1 MAGPTKRLEPG
12 VWHRVHP
19 MTPVMQMGG
28 FLVAAFFGIIVFAG
42 NLLPNLIG
50 TIFTGGGAL
59 REGSEAISHVPVMF
73 FLLPL
78 LGIFVLVAAGVGL
91 LYLQWKKTAYRYDD
105 RVVEFKHG
113 IVAKAH
119 RHANFLRI
127 QSVDVQ
133 QPFLARVLGL
143 ATLVFDVA
151 GGSGSNITI
160 LYLKK
165 SQAEQLRDIILANV
179 RTAKAAAAPAGPT
192 DSVPGAAPAGPNP
205 TAPTAGYA
213 GGQASSTSSDVG
225 QYSQPGQPGLQNQP
239 GQPSHSGRD
248 ASGTQHNPDAPGMP
262 AGARIVSAFSG
273 HTEGVGHDL
282 AGSFQEL
289 IAPYT
294 RSGRIKPDGELVRVP
309 LHRTILSA
317 FLSTGAAISLA
328 LILLALVAIGVCIG
342 LAVNGLM
349 NIEGLFAVLTT
360 MAPMAFGF
368 LIATVQIVTR
378 NLKFGNFSAKLTGDG
393 VQISQGV
400 FSTERVLV
408 PLDRLQA
415 VEIRQPFMW
424 RIAGWYRV
432 TFNTAG
438 GSGQEGKTLLPVGS
452 LTDVQT
458 LMGLVLPD
466 GVGELNSGDTV
477 APGEVIREAVAGTFR
492 KPAGVPG
499 LFAQQPGRTRWL
511 DPVNRA
517 RAGWAV
523 TKAVMAVRTGR
534 FTRRAIFVPHARVQS
549 LGWNQG
555 PIQRSF
561 KVATIYLHSTR
572 GPVKPYLEHLDEHT
586 ARKLLFDYAQH
597 TQRAR
602 AAMDAA

>member
-1 MAGPTKRLEPG
+1 MAAASKRLEPG

-19 MTPVMQMGG
+19 ITPVMQMGG
-28 FLVAAFFGIIVFAG
+28 ALVAAVIAVIVFGA
-42 NLLPNLIG
+42 NLLQGMFGEI
-50 TIFTGGGAL
+50 L
-59 REGSEAISHVPVMF
+59 RGEADLRKGSELADDVPVMF
-73 FLLPL
+73 VLLL
-78 LGIFVLVAAGVGL
+78 LLAVFAVIAAGVGL
-91 LYLQWKKTAYRYDD
+91 LFWQWKMTAYRYDD
-105 RVVEFKHG
+105 RVVEYKHG
-113 IVAKAH
+113 IVSKAH

-133 QPFLARVLGL
+133 QPFLARIFGL

-151 GGSGSNITI
+151 GGSDSNITI

-165 SQAEQLRDIILANV
+165 TQAEQLRDIILVNV
-179 RTAKAAAAPAGPT
+179 RRAKAAAAPT
-192 DSVPGAAPAGPNP
+192 VAAPEAALTGPNP
-205 TAPTAGYA
+205 TGPTAD
-213 GGQASSTSSDVG
+213 GGSVQFSGASSDA
-225 QYSQPGQPGLQNQP
+225 GQPGLQNQP
-239 GQPSHSGRD
+239 GRPGRD
-248 ASGTQHNPDAPGMP
+248 ASGTQHNPEAPGMP
-262 AGARIVSAFSG
+262 AGARIVSALSG
-273 HTEGVGHDL
+273 RGAGVGSDL

-317 FLSTGAAISLA
+317 FLTTGVVVSLA
-328 LILLALVAIGVCIG
+328 LILLALAAVGVCIG
-342 LAVNGLM
+342 LAAAGYMDFGAL
-349 NIEGLFAVLTT
+349 GAVLTT

-368 LIATVQIVTR
+368 AVAAFQTFTS
-378 NLKFGNFSAKLTGDG
+378 NFTYGNFSAKLTGDG

-432 TFNTAG
+432 MFNTAG
-438 GSGQEGKTLLPVGS
+438 ESGKEGKTLLPVGS

-466 GVGELNSGDTV
+466 GVGELNSGHSV
-477 APGEVIREAVAGTFR
+477 APGDVIHEAVAGTFA
-492 KPAGVPG
+492 KPSGLPG
-499 LFAQQPGRTRWL
+499 LFAQQPERTRWL
-511 DPVNRA
+511 DPLNRG
-517 RAGWAV
+517 RSGWAV
-523 TKAVMAVRTGR
+523 TRAAMAVRTGR
-534 FTRRAIFVPHARVQS
+534 FNRRAIFVPHARVQS

-555 PIQRSF
+555 PIQRAF
-561 KVATIYLHSTR
+561 KVATVYLHSTR
-572 GPVKPYLEHLDEHT
+572 GPVKPYIEHLDEHT

>member
-1 MAGPTKRLEPG
+1 MAAPQKRLEPG

-28 FLVAAFFGIIVFAG
+28 FLVAAFFGIVIFAG

-59 REGSEAISHVPVMF
+59 REGSEAIGRVPVMY

-78 LGIFVLVAAGVGL
+78 LGIFVIVAAGVGL

-133 QPFLARVLGL
+133 QPFLARILGL

-151 GGSGSNITI
+151 GGSDSNITI

-165 SQAEQLRDIILANV
+165 AQAEQLRDIILANV
-179 RTAKAAAAPAGPT
+179 RTAKAAAAPAGPA
-192 DSVPGAAPAGPNP
+192 DSLPGAAPTHPNQ
-205 TAPTAGYA
+205 TAPAAGYA
-213 GGQASSTSSDVG
+213 GGQVSGTSSDAG
-225 QYSQPGQPGLQNQP
+225 QHGHPGLQNQP
-239 GQPSHSGRD
+239 GQPRHRGRD

-262 AGARIVSAFSG
+262 AGAKIVSALSG
-273 HTEGVGHDL
+273 HAEGVGNDL

-309 LHRTILSA
+309 LHRTILAA
-317 FLSTGAAISLA
+317 FLSTGVFISLA
-328 LILLALVAIGVCIG
+328 LILLAIAAIGVCIA
-342 LAVNGLM
+342 LAVGGYM
-349 NIEGLFAVLTT
+349 NIEALFAVLTT

-368 LIATVQIVTR
+368 VIATFQMVTT
-378 NLKFGNFSAKLTGDG
+378 NLKHGNFSAKLTGDG

-432 TFNTAG
+432 MFNTAG
-438 GSGQEGKTLLPVGS
+438 DSGKEGKTLLPVGS

-458 LMGLVLPD
+458 LMGLVLPE
-466 GVGELNSGDTV
+466 GVGELNSGHAV
-477 APGEVIREAVAGTFR
+477 APGDVVHEALAGTFR

-511 DPVNRA
+511 DPLNRA

-572 GPVKPYLEHLDEHT
+572 GPVRPYLEHLDEHT

>member
-1 MAGPTKRLEPG
+1 MAGPQKRLEPG

-28 FLVAAFFGIIVFAG
+28 FLVAAFFGIVIFAG

-59 REGSEAISHVPVMF
+59 REGSEAIGRVPVMY

-78 LGIFVLVAAGVGL
+78 LGIFVIVAAGVGL

-119 RHANFLRI
+119 RHANFMRI

-133 QPFLARVLGL
+133 QPFLARILGL

-151 GGSGSNITI
+151 GGSDSNITI

-165 SQAEQLRDIILANV
+165 AQAEQLRDIILANV
-179 RTAKAAAAPAGPT
+179 RTAKAAAAPAGPA
-192 DSVPGAAPAGPNP
+192 DYLPGAAHDSAHP
-205 TAPTAGYA
+205 TAPAAGYA
-213 GGQASSTSSDVG
+213 GGQVSGTSSDAG
-225 QYSQPGQPGLQNQP
+225 QYGQPTQS
-239 GQPSHSGRD
+239 GQPRHRGRD

-262 AGARIVSAFSG
+262 AGAKIVSALSG
-273 HTEGVGHDL
+273 HAEGVGNDL

-309 LHRTILSA
+309 LHRTILAA
-317 FLSTGAAISLA
+317 FLSSGVFISLA
-328 LILLALVAIGVCIG
+328 LILLAIAAIGVCIA
-342 LAVNGLM
+342 LAVGGYM
-349 NIEGLFAVLTT
+349 NIEALFAVLTT

-368 LIATVQIVTR
+368 VIATFQMVTS
-378 NLKFGNFSAKLTGDG
+378 NLKHGNFSAKLTGDG

-432 TFNTAG
+432 MFNTAG
-438 GSGQEGKTLLPVGS
+438 DSGKEGKTLLPVGS

-458 LMGLVLPD
+458 LMGLVLPE
-466 GVGELNSGDTV
+466 GVGELNSGHAV
-477 APGEVIREAVAGTFR
+477 APGDVVHEALAGTFR

-511 DPVNRA
+511 DPLNRA

-523 TKAVMAVRTGR
+523 TKGVMAVRTGR

-572 GPVKPYLEHLDEHT
+572 GPVRPCLEHLDEHT

>member
-1 MAGPTKRLEPG
+1 MAGTTQRLEPG

-28 FLVAAFFGIIVFAG
+28 FLVAAFFGIVIFAG

-50 TIFTGGGAL
+50 SIFTGGGAL
-59 REGSEAISHVPVMF
+59 REGSEAIGRVPVLF

-78 LGIFVLVAAGVGL
+78 LGIFVIVAAGVGL

-133 QPFLARVLGL
+133 QPFLARILGL

-151 GGSGSNITI
+151 GGSDSNITI

-165 SQAEQLRDIILANV
+165 AQAEQLRDIILANV
-179 RTAKAAAAPAGPT
+179 RTAKAAAAPAGPA
-192 DSVPGAAPAGPNP
+192 DSLPGAAPTHPNQ
-205 TAPTAGYA
+205 TAPAAGYA
-213 GGQASSTSSDVG
+213 GGQVSGASSDAVQHG
-225 QYSQPGQPGLQNQP
+225 HPGLQNQP
-239 GQPSHSGRD
+239 GQPSHQGRD

-262 AGARIVSAFSG
+262 AGAKIVSSLSG
-273 HTEGVGHDL
+273 HAEGVGNDL

-294 RSGRIKPDGELVRVP
+294 RSGRIKPDGELIRVP
-309 LHRTILSA
+309 LHRTILAA
-317 FLSTGAAISLA
+317 FLTTGVVFSLA
-328 LILLALVAIGVCIG
+328 LILLAIAAIGVCIA
-342 LAVNGLM
+342 LAVGGYM
-349 NIEGLFAVLTT
+349 NIEALFAVLTT

-368 LIATVQIVTR
+368 VIATFQMVTS
-378 NLKFGNFSAKLTGDG
+378 NLKHGNFSAKLTGDG

-432 TFNTAG
+432 MFNTAG
-438 GSGQEGKTLLPVGS
+438 DSGKEGKTLLPVGS

-466 GVGELNSGDTV
+466 GVGELNSGHAV
-477 APGEVIREAVAGTFR
+477 APGDVVHEAVAGTFR

-511 DPVNRA
+511 DPLNRA

-572 GPVKPYLEHLDEHT
+572 GPVRPYLEHLDEHT

>member
-1 MAGPTKRLEPG
+1 MAGPQKRLEPG

-28 FLVAAFFGIIVFAG
+28 FLVAAFFGIVIFAG

-59 REGSEAISHVPVMF
+59 REGSEAIGRVPVMY

-78 LGIFVLVAAGVGL
+78 LGIFVIVAAGVGL

-133 QPFLARVLGL
+133 QPFLARILGL

-151 GGSGSNITI
+151 GGSDSNITI

-165 SQAEQLRDIILANV
+165 AQAEQLRDIILANV
-179 RTAKAAAAPAGPT
+179 RTAKAAAAPAGPA
-192 DSVPGAAPAGPNP
+192 PEAAPAGPHP
-205 TAPTAGYA
+205 AAGFSS
-213 GGQASSTSSDVG
+213 GQVSGTSSDAG
-225 QYSQPGQPGLQNQP
+225 QYGQPTQS
-239 GQPSHSGRD
+239 GQPRHRGRD

-262 AGARIVSAFSG
+262 AGAKIVSALSG
-273 HTEGVGHDL
+273 HAEGVGNDL

-309 LHRTILSA
+309 LHRTILAA
-317 FLSTGAAISLA
+317 FLSTGVFISLA
-328 LILLALVAIGVCIG
+328 LILLAIAAIGVCIA
-342 LAVNGLM
+342 LAVGGYM
-349 NIEGLFAVLTT
+349 NIEALFAVLTT

-368 LIATVQIVTR
+368 VIATFQMVTS
-378 NLKFGNFSAKLTGDG
+378 NLKHGNFSAKLTGDG

-432 TFNTAG
+432 MFNTAG
-438 GSGQEGKTLLPVGS
+438 DSGKEGKTLLPVGS

-458 LMGLVLPD
+458 LMGLVLPE
-466 GVGELNSGDTV
+466 GVGELNSGHAV
-477 APGEVIREAVAGTFR
+477 APGDVVHEALAGTFR

-511 DPVNRA
+511 DPLNRA

-523 TKAVMAVRTGR
+523 TKGVMAVRTGR

-572 GPVKPYLEHLDEHT
+572 GPVRPCLEHLDEHT

>member
-1 MAGPTKRLEPG
+1 MAGPTQRLDPG

-28 FLVAAFFGIIVFAG
+28 FLVAAFFGIVIFAS

-50 TIFTGGGAL
+50 SIFTGGGAL
-59 REGSEAISHVPVMF
+59 REGSEAIGRVPVLF
-73 FLLPL
+73 FLVPL
-78 LGIFVLVAAGVGL
+78 LGIIVIVAAGVGL

-119 RHANFLRI
+119 RHANFMRI

-133 QPFLARVLGL
+133 QPFLARILGL

-151 GGSGSNITI
+151 GGSDSNITI

-165 SQAEQLRDIILANV
+165 AQAEQLRDIILANV
-179 RTAKAAAAPAGPT
+179 RTAKAAAVPASPA
-192 DSVPGAAPAGPNP
+192 DYLPGAAHDSAHP
-205 TAPTAGYA
+205 TAPAAGYA
-213 GGQASSTSSDVG
+213 GGQVSGASSDAG
-225 QYSQPGQPGLQNQP
+225 QYGHPGQPNQS
-239 GQPSHSGRD
+239 GQPRHRGRD

-262 AGARIVSAFSG
+262 AGAKIVSSLSG
-273 HTEGVGHDL
+273 HAEGVGNDL

-294 RSGRIKPDGELVRVP
+294 RSGRIKPDGELIRVP
-309 LHRTILSA
+309 LHRTILAA
-317 FLSTGAAISLA
+317 FLTTGVVFSLA
-328 LILLALVAIGVCIG
+328 LILLAIAAIGVCIA
-342 LAVNGLM
+342 LAVGGYM
-349 NIEGLFAVLTT
+349 NIEALFAVLTT

-368 LIATVQIVTR
+368 VIATFQMVTS
-378 NLKFGNFSAKLTGDG
+378 NLKHGNFSAKLTGDG

-432 TFNTAG
+432 MFNTAG
-438 GSGQEGKTLLPVGS
+438 DSGKEGKTLLPVGS

-458 LMGLVLPD
+458 LMGLVLPE
-466 GVGELNSGDTV
+466 GVGELNSGHAV
-477 APGEVIREAVAGTFR
+477 APGDVVHEALAGTFR

-511 DPVNRA
+511 DPLNRA

-572 GPVKPYLEHLDEHT
+572 GPVRPYLEHLDEHT

>member
-1 MAGPTKRLEPG
+1 MAGTTQRLAPG

-28 FLVAAFFGIIVFAG
+28 FLVAAFFGIVIFAG

-59 REGSEAISHVPVMF
+59 REGSEAIGRVPVMF

-78 LGIFVLVAAGVGL
+78 LGIFVIVAAGVGL

-133 QPFLARVLGL
+133 QPFLARILGL

-151 GGSGSNITI
+151 GGSDSNITI

-165 SQAEQLRDIILANV
+165 AQAEQLRDIILANV
-179 RTAKAAAAPAGPT
+179 RTAKAAAAPAGPAA
-192 DSVPGAAPAGPNP
+192 SLPGAAHDGAHP
-205 TAPTAGYA
+205 TATAAGYDR
-213 GGQASSTSSDVG
+213 GQVSGASSDAG
-225 QYSQPGQPGLQNQP
+225 QYGHHGSHSQP
-239 GQPSHSGRD
+239 GQPSHPGRD

-262 AGARIVSAFSG
+262 AGARIVSALSG
-273 HTEGVGHDL
+273 HAEGVGHNL
-282 AGSFQEL
+282 AASFQEL
-289 IAPYT
+289 VAPYT

-309 LHRTILSA
+309 LHRTILAA
-317 FLSTGAAISLA
+317 FLSTGVVFSLA
-328 LILLALVAIGVCIG
+328 LILLAIAAIGVCIG
-342 LAVNGLM
+342 LAFKGLM
-349 NIEGLFAVLTT
+349 NIEALFAVLTT

-368 LIATVQIVTR
+368 VIATFQIVTS
-378 NLKFGNFSAKLTGDG
+378 NLKHGNFSAKLTGDG

-432 TFNTAG
+432 MFNTAG
-438 GSGQEGKTLLPVGS
+438 ESGKEGKTLLPVGS

-466 GVGELNSGDTV
+466 GVGELNSGHVV
-477 APGEVIREAVAGTFR
+477 APGDVVHEAVAGTFR

-511 DPVNRA
+511 DPLNRA

-523 TKAVMAVRTGR
+523 TKAVMAVRSGR

-572 GPVKPYLEHLDEHT
+572 GPVRPYLEHLDEHM

>member
-1 MAGPTKRLEPG
+1 MAAPQKRLEPG

-19 MTPVMQMGG
+19 ITPVMQMGG
-28 FLVAAFFGIIVFAG
+28 FLVAAFFGIVIFAG

-59 REGSEAISHVPVMF
+59 REGSEAIGRVPVMF
-73 FLLPL
+73 FLLAL
-78 LGIFVLVAAGVGL
+78 LVVVVVVAAGVGL

-133 QPFLARVLGL
+133 QPFLARILGL

-151 GGSGSNITI
+151 GGSDSNITI

-165 SQAEQLRDIILANV
+165 AQAEQLRDIILANV
-179 RTAKAAAAPAGPT
+179 RTAKAAAAPAGPA
-192 DSVPGAAPAGPNP
+192 DSLPGAAPTHPNQ
-205 TAPTAGYA
+205 TAPAAGY
-213 GGQASSTSSDVG
+213 GSGQVSGASSDAG
-225 QYSQPGQPGLQNQP
+225 QYGQPTQS
-239 GQPSHSGRD
+239 GQPRHRGRD

-262 AGARIVSAFSG
+262 AGARIVSSLSG
-273 HTEGVGHDL
+273 HAEGVGNDL

-309 LHRTILSA
+309 LHRTILAA
-317 FLSTGAAISLA
+317 FLSTGVFISLA
-328 LILLALVAIGVCIG
+328 LILLAIAAIGVCIG
-342 LAVNGLM
+342 LAVGGYM
-349 NIEGLFAVLTT
+349 NIEALFAVLTT

-368 LIATVQIVTR
+368 VIATFQMVTS
-378 NLKFGNFSAKLTGDG
+378 NLKHGNFSAKLTGDG

-432 TFNTAG
+432 MFNTAG
-438 GSGQEGKTLLPVGS
+438 DSGKEGKTLLPVGS

-458 LMGLVLPD
+458 LMGLVLPE
-466 GVGELNSGDTV
+466 GVGELNSGHAV
-477 APGEVIREAVAGTFR
+477 APGDVVHEALAGTFR

-511 DPVNRA
+511 DPLNRA

-572 GPVKPYLEHLDEHT
+572 GPVRPYLEHLDEHT

>member
-1 MAGPTKRLEPG
+1 MAGPTQRLEPG

-28 FLVAAFFGIIVFAG
+28 FLVAAFFGIVIFAG

-50 TIFTGGGAL
+50 SIFTGGGAL
-59 REGSEAISHVPVMF
+59 REGSEAIGRVPVLF

-78 LGIFVLVAAGVGL
+78 LGIIVIVAAGVGL

-119 RHANFLRI
+119 RHANFMRI

-133 QPFLARVLGL
+133 QPFLARILGL

-151 GGSGSNITI
+151 GGSDSNITI

-165 SQAEQLRDIILANV
+165 AQAEQLRDIILANV
-179 RTAKAAAAPAGPT
+179 RTAKAAAAPAGPA
-192 DSVPGAAPAGPNP
+192 DSLTGAAPTHPNQ
-205 TAPTAGYA
+205 TAPAAGYA
-213 GGQASSTSSDVG
+213 GGQVSGTSSDAG
-225 QYSQPGQPGLQNQP
+225 QYGQPNQP
-239 GQPSHSGRD
+239 GQPRHRGRD

-262 AGARIVSAFSG
+262 AGAKIVSSLSG
-273 HTEGVGHDL
+273 HAEGVGNDL

-294 RSGRIKPDGELVRVP
+294 RSGRIKPDGELIRVP
-309 LHRTILSA
+309 LHRTILAA
-317 FLSTGAAISLA
+317 FLSTGVFISLA
-328 LILLALVAIGVCIG
+328 LILLAIAAIGVCIG
-342 LAVNGLM
+342 LAVGGYM
-349 NIEGLFAVLTT
+349 NIEALFAVLTT

-368 LIATVQIVTR
+368 VIATFQMVTS
-378 NLKFGNFSAKLTGDG
+378 NLKHGNFSAKLTGDG

-432 TFNTAG
+432 MFNTAG
-438 GSGQEGKTLLPVGS
+438 DSGKEGKTLLPVGS

-458 LMGLVLPD
+458 LMGLVLPE
-466 GVGELNSGDTV
+466 GVGELNSGHAV
-477 APGEVIREAVAGTFR
+477 APGDVVHEAVAGTFR

-511 DPVNRA
+511 DPLNRA

-572 GPVKPYLEHLDEHT
+572 GPVRPYLEHLDEHT
-586 ARKLLFDYAQH
+586 ARKLLLDYAQH

>member
-1 MAGPTKRLEPG
+1 MAGTTQRLEPG

-28 FLVAAFFGIIVFAG
+28 FLVAAFFGIVIFAG

-59 REGSEAISHVPVMF
+59 REGSEAIGRVPVLF

-78 LGIFVLVAAGVGL
+78 LGIIVIVAAGVGL

-119 RHANFLRI
+119 RHANFMRI

-133 QPFLARVLGL
+133 QPFLARILGL

-151 GGSGSNITI
+151 GGSDSNITI

-165 SQAEQLRDIILANV
+165 AQAEQLRDIILANV
-179 RTAKAAAAPAGPT
+179 RTAKAAAAPAGPA
-192 DSVPGAAPAGPNP
+192 DSLTGAAPTHPNQ
-205 TAPTAGYA
+205 TAPAAGYA
-213 GGQASSTSSDVG
+213 GGQVSGTSSDAG
-225 QYSQPGQPGLQNQP
+225 QYGQPNQP
-239 GQPSHSGRD
+239 GQPRHRGRD

-262 AGARIVSAFSG
+262 AGARIVSALSG
-273 HTEGVGHDL
+273 HAEGVGNDL

-294 RSGRIKPDGELVRVP
+294 RSGRIKPDGELIRVP
-309 LHRTILSA
+309 LHRTILAA
-317 FLSTGAAISLA
+317 FLSTGVFISLA
-328 LILLALVAIGVCIG
+328 LILLAIAAIGVCIG
-342 LAVNGLM
+342 LAVGGYM
-349 NIEGLFAVLTT
+349 NIEALFAVLTT

-368 LIATVQIVTR
+368 VIATFQMVTS
-378 NLKFGNFSAKLTGDG
+378 NLKHGNFSAKLTGDG

-432 TFNTAG
+432 MFNTAG
-438 GSGQEGKTLLPVGS
+438 DSGKEGKTLLPVGS

-458 LMGLVLPD
+458 LMGLVLPE
-466 GVGELNSGDTV
+466 GVGELNSGHAV
-477 APGEVIREAVAGTFR
+477 APGDVVHEAVAGTFR

-511 DPVNRA
+511 DPLNRA

-555 PIQRSF
+555 PIQRFF

-572 GPVKPYLEHLDEHT
+572 GPVRPYLEHLDEHT

>member
-1 MAGPTKRLEPG
+1 MAGPTQRLEPG

-28 FLVAAFFGIIVFAG
+28 FLVAAFFGIVIFAG

-59 REGSEAISHVPVMF
+59 REGSEAIGRVPVMY

-78 LGIFVLVAAGVGL
+78 LGIFVIVAAGVGL

-133 QPFLARVLGL
+133 QPFLARILGL

-151 GGSGSNITI
+151 GGSDSNITI

-165 SQAEQLRDIILANV
+165 AQAEQLRDIILANV
-179 RTAKAAAAPAGPT
+179 RTAKAAAAPAGPA
-192 DSVPGAAPAGPNP
+192 DPLPGAAPTHPNQ
-205 TAPTAGYA
+205 TAPAAGYA
-213 GGQASSTSSDVG
+213 GGQVSGTSSDAG
-225 QYSQPGQPGLQNQP
+225 QYGHPGLQNQP
-239 GQPSHSGRD
+239 GQPSHQGRD

-262 AGARIVSAFSG
+262 AGAKIVSALSG
-273 HTEGVGHDL
+273 HAEGVGNDL

-309 LHRTILSA
+309 LHRTILAA
-317 FLSTGAAISLA
+317 FLSTGVFISLA
-328 LILLALVAIGVCIG
+328 LILLAIAAIGVCIA
-342 LAVNGLM
+342 LAVGGYM
-349 NIEGLFAVLTT
+349 NIEALFAVLTT

-368 LIATVQIVTR
+368 VIATFQMVAS
-378 NLKFGNFSAKLTGDG
+378 NLKHGNFSAKLTGDG

-432 TFNTAG
+432 MFNTAG
-438 GSGQEGKTLLPVGS
+438 DSGKEGKTLLPVGS

-458 LMGLVLPD
+458 LMGLVLPE
-466 GVGELNSGDTV
+466 GVGELNSGHAV
-477 APGEVIREAVAGTFR
+477 APGDVVHEAVAGTFR

-511 DPVNRA
+511 DPLNRA
-517 RAGWAV
+517 RSGWAV

-572 GPVKPYLEHLDEHT
+572 GPVRPCLEHLDEHT

>member
-1 MAGPTKRLEPG
+1 MAAPQKRLEPG

-28 FLVAAFFGIIVFAG
+28 FLVAAFFGIVIFAG

-59 REGSEAISHVPVMF
+59 REGSEAIGRVPVLF

-78 LGIFVLVAAGVGL
+78 LGIIVIVAAGVGL

-119 RHANFLRI
+119 RHANFMRI

-133 QPFLARVLGL
+133 QPFLARILGL

-151 GGSGSNITI
+151 GGSDSNITI

-165 SQAEQLRDIILANV
+165 AQAEQLRDIILANV
-179 RTAKAAAAPAGPT
+179 RTAKAAAAPAGPAPE
-192 DSVPGAAPAGPNP
+192 DAPAGPHP
-205 TAPTAGYA
+205 TAPAAGFSS
-213 GGQASSTSSDVG
+213 GQVSGASSDAG
-225 QYSQPGQPGLQNQP
+225 QYGQHGHPGLQNQP
-239 GQPSHSGRD
+239 GQPRHRGRD

-262 AGARIVSAFSG
+262 AGAKIVSSLSG
-273 HTEGVGHDL
+273 HAEGVGNDL

-309 LHRTILSA
+309 LHRTILAA
-317 FLSTGAAISLA
+317 FLSTGVFISLA
-328 LILLALVAIGVCIG
+328 LILLAIAAIGVCIA
-342 LAVNGLM
+342 LAVGGYM
-349 NIEGLFAVLTT
+349 NIEALFAVLTT

-368 LIATVQIVTR
+368 VIATFQMVTS
-378 NLKFGNFSAKLTGDG
+378 NLKHGNFSAKLTGDG

-432 TFNTAG
+432 MFNTAG
-438 GSGQEGKTLLPVGS
+438 DSGKEGKTLLPVGS

-458 LMGLVLPD
+458 LMGLVLPE
-466 GVGELNSGDTV
+466 GVGELNSGHAV
-477 APGEVIREAVAGTFR
+477 APGDVVHEAVAGTFR

-511 DPVNRA
+511 DPLNRA

-523 TKAVMAVRTGR
+523 TKGVMAVRTGR

-572 GPVKPYLEHLDEHT
+572 GPVRPYLEHLDEHT

>member
-1 MAGPTKRLEPG
+1 
-12 VWHRVHP
+12 

-28 FLVAAFFGIIVFAG
+28 FLVAAFFGIVIFAS

-50 TIFTGGGAL
+50 SIFTGGGAL
-59 REGSEAISHVPVMF
+59 REGSEAIGRVPVLF
-73 FLLPL
+73 FLVPL
-78 LGIFVLVAAGVGL
+78 LGIIVIVAAGVGL

-119 RHANFLRI
+119 RHANFMRI

-133 QPFLARVLGL
+133 QPFLARILGL

-151 GGSGSNITI
+151 GGSDSNITI

-165 SQAEQLRDIILANV
+165 AQAEQLRDIILANV
-179 RTAKAAAAPAGPT
+179 RTAKAAAVPASPA
-192 DSVPGAAPAGPNP
+192 DYLPGAAHDSAHP
-205 TAPTAGYA
+205 TAPAAGYA
-213 GGQASSTSSDVG
+213 GGQVSGASSDAG
-225 QYSQPGQPGLQNQP
+225 QYGHPGQPNQS
-239 GQPSHSGRD
+239 GQPRHRGRD

-262 AGARIVSAFSG
+262 AGAKIVSSLSG
-273 HTEGVGHDL
+273 HAEGVGNDL

-294 RSGRIKPDGELVRVP
+294 RSGRIKPDGELIRVP
-309 LHRTILSA
+309 LHRTILAA
-317 FLSTGAAISLA
+317 FLTTGVVFSLA
-328 LILLALVAIGVCIG
+328 LILLAIAAIGVCIA
-342 LAVNGLM
+342 LAVGGYM
-349 NIEGLFAVLTT
+349 NIEALFAVLTT

-368 LIATVQIVTR
+368 VIATFQMVTS
-378 NLKFGNFSAKLTGDG
+378 NLKHGNFSAKLTGDG

-432 TFNTAG
+432 MFNTAG
-438 GSGQEGKTLLPVGS
+438 DSGKEGKTLLPVGS

-458 LMGLVLPD
+458 LMGLVLPE
-466 GVGELNSGDTV
+466 GVGELNSGHAV
-477 APGEVIREAVAGTFR
+477 APGDVVHEALAGTFR

-511 DPVNRA
+511 DPLNRA

-572 GPVKPYLEHLDEHT
+572 GPVRPYLEHLDEHT

>member
-1 MAGPTKRLEPG
+1 MAVPQKRLEPG

-28 FLVAAFFGIIVFAG
+28 FLFAAFFGIIIFAG
-42 NLLPNLIG
+42 NLVPNLIG

-59 REGSEAISHVPVMF
+59 REGSEAVGRVPVLF
-73 FLLPL
+73 FLLAL
-78 LGIFVLVAAGVGL
+78 LLVFVVIAAGVGL
-91 LYLQWKKTAYRYDD
+91 LYLQWKKTAYRYDN

-113 IVAKAH
+113 IVSKAH

-133 QPFLARVLGL
+133 QTFLARIFGL

-151 GGSGSNITI
+151 GGSGSNVTI

-179 RTAKAAAAPAGPT
+179 RVAKAAATQAGPA
-192 DSVPGAAPAGPNP
+192 PGAAPAGPNP
-205 TAPTAGYA
+205 TVPAAGY
-213 GGQASSTSSDVG
+213 GSGQVSGASSDAG
-225 QYSQPGQPGLQNQP
+225 QPHQPGKPGQPR
-239 GQPSHSGRD
+239 HRGRD

-262 AGARIVSAFSG
+262 AGARIVSALSG
-273 HTEGVGHDL
+273 HAEGVGHEL

-294 RSGRIKPDGELVRVP
+294 RSGRIKPDGELIRVP
-309 LHRTILSA
+309 LHRTVMAA
-317 FLSTGAAISLA
+317 FLSTGVVISLG
-328 LILLALVAIGVCIG
+328 LVLLAIAAIGVCIA
-342 LAVNGLM
+342 LAVGGYI
-349 NIEGLFAVLTT
+349 NIEALFAVLTT

-368 LIATVQIVTR
+368 VVATFQVVTS
-378 NLKFGNFSAKLTGDG
+378 NLKHGNFSAKLTGDG

-432 TFNTAG
+432 MFNTAG
-438 GSGQEGKTLLPVGS
+438 DSGKEGKTLLPVGS

-466 GVGELNSGDTV
+466 GVGKLNSGHAV
-477 APGEVIREAVAGTFR
+477 APGDVVREALAGTFR

-511 DPVNRA
+511 DPLNRG

-572 GPVKPYLEHLDEHT
+572 GPVRPYLEHLDEHT

>member
-1 MAGPTKRLEPG
+1 MAAPQKRLEPG

-28 FLVAAFFGIIVFAG
+28 FLVAAFFGIVIFAG

-59 REGSEAISHVPVMF
+59 REGSEAIGRVPVLF

-78 LGIFVLVAAGVGL
+78 LGIIVIVAAGVGL

-119 RHANFLRI
+119 RHANFMRI

-133 QPFLARVLGL
+133 QPFLARILGL

-151 GGSGSNITI
+151 GGSDSNITI

-165 SQAEQLRDIILANV
+165 AQAEQLRDIILANV
-179 RTAKAAAAPAGPT
+179 RTAKAAAAPAGPAPE
-192 DSVPGAAPAGPNP
+192 DAPAGPHP
-205 TAPTAGYA
+205 TAPAAGFSS
-213 GGQASSTSSDVG
+213 GQVSGASSDAG
-225 QYSQPGQPGLQNQP
+225 QYGQHGHPGLQNQP
-239 GQPSHSGRD
+239 GQPRHRGRD

-262 AGARIVSAFSG
+262 AGAKIVSSLSG
-273 HTEGVGHDL
+273 HAEGVGNDL

-309 LHRTILSA
+309 LHRTILAA
-317 FLSTGAAISLA
+317 FLSTGVFISLA
-328 LILLALVAIGVCIG
+328 LILLAIAAIGVCIALSVG
-342 LAVNGLM
+342 GYM
-349 NIEGLFAVLTT
+349 NIEALFAVLTT

-368 LIATVQIVTR
+368 VIATFQMVTS
-378 NLKFGNFSAKLTGDG
+378 NLKHGNFSAKLTGDG

-432 TFNTAG
+432 MFNTAG
-438 GSGQEGKTLLPVGS
+438 DSGKEGKTLLPVGS

-458 LMGLVLPD
+458 LMGLVLPE
-466 GVGELNSGDTV
+466 GVGELNSGHAV
-477 APGEVIREAVAGTFR
+477 APGDVVHEAVAGTFR

-511 DPVNRA
+511 DPLNRA

-523 TKAVMAVRTGR
+523 TKGVMAVRTGR

-572 GPVKPYLEHLDEHT
+572 GPVRPYLEHLDEHT

>member
-1 MAGPTKRLEPG
+1 MAAPQKRLEPG

-28 FLVAAFFGIIVFAG
+28 FLVAAFFGIVIFAG

-59 REGSEAISHVPVMF
+59 REGSEAIGRVPVLF

-78 LGIFVLVAAGVGL
+78 LGIFVIVAAGVGL

-113 IVAKAH
+113 IVSKAH

-133 QPFLARVLGL
+133 QPFLARILGL

-151 GGSGSNITI
+151 GGSDSNITI

-165 SQAEQLRDIILANV
+165 AQAEQLRDIILANV
-179 RTAKAAAAPAGPT
+179 RTAKAAAAPAGPA
-192 DSVPGAAPAGPNP
+192 DSLPGAAPTHPNQTVP
-205 TAPTAGYA
+205 SAGYGSA
-213 GGQASSTSSDVG
+213 QVSGASSDAG
-225 QYSQPGQPGLQNQP
+225 QYGQPGLQNQP
-239 GQPSHSGRD
+239 GQPRHRGRD

-262 AGARIVSAFSG
+262 AGAKIVSALSG
-273 HTEGVGHDL
+273 HAEGVGHNL

-309 LHRTILSA
+309 LHRTILAA
-317 FLSTGAAISLA
+317 FLSTGVVISLG
-328 LILLALVAIGVCIG
+328 LILLAIAAIGVCIG
-342 LAVNGLM
+342 LAVKGLM
-349 NIEGLFAVLTT
+349 NIEALFAVLTT

-368 LIATVQIVTR
+368 VIATFQMVTS
-378 NLKFGNFSAKLTGDG
+378 NLKHGNFSAKLTGDG

-432 TFNTAG
+432 MFNTAG
-438 GSGQEGKTLLPVGS
+438 DSGKEGKTLLPVGS

-466 GVGELNSGDTV
+466 GVGELNSGHVV
-477 APGEVIREAVAGTFR
+477 APGDVVHEAVAGTFR

-511 DPVNRA
+511 DPLNRA

-572 GPVKPYLEHLDEHT
+572 GPVRPYLEHLDERI

>member
-1 MAGPTKRLEPG
+1 MAGPQKRLEPG

-28 FLVAAFFGIIVFAG
+28 FLVAAFFGIVIFAG

-59 REGSEAISHVPVMF
+59 REGSEAIGRVPVMY

-78 LGIFVLVAAGVGL
+78 LGIFVIVAAGVGL

-133 QPFLARVLGL
+133 QPFLARILGL

-151 GGSGSNITI
+151 GGSDSNITI

-165 SQAEQLRDIILANV
+165 AQAEQLRDIILANV
-179 RTAKAAAAPAGPT
+179 RTAKAAAAPAGPA
-192 DSVPGAAPAGPNP
+192 PEAAPAGPHP
-205 TAPTAGYA
+205 AAGFSS
-213 GGQASSTSSDVG
+213 GQVSGTSSDAG
-225 QYSQPGQPGLQNQP
+225 QYGQPTQS
-239 GQPSHSGRD
+239 GQPRHRGRD

-262 AGARIVSAFSG
+262 AGAKIVSALSG
-273 HTEGVGHDL
+273 HAEGVGNDL

-294 RSGRIKPDGELVRVP
+294 RSGRIKPDGELIRVP
-309 LHRTILSA
+309 LHRTILAA
-317 FLSTGAAISLA
+317 FLTTGVVFSLA
-328 LILLALVAIGVCIG
+328 LILLAIAAIGVCIA
-342 LAVNGLM
+342 LAVGGYM
-349 NIEGLFAVLTT
+349 NIEALFAVLTT

-368 LIATVQIVTR
+368 VIATFQMVTS
-378 NLKFGNFSAKLTGDG
+378 NLKHGNFSAKLTGDG

-432 TFNTAG
+432 MFNTAG
-438 GSGQEGKTLLPVGS
+438 DSGKEGKTLLPVGS

-458 LMGLVLPD
+458 LMGLVLPE
-466 GVGELNSGDTV
+466 GVGELNSGHAV
-477 APGEVIREAVAGTFR
+477 APGDVVHEALAGTFR

-511 DPVNRA
+511 DPLNRA

-523 TKAVMAVRTGR
+523 TKGVMAVRTGR

-572 GPVKPYLEHLDEHT
+572 GPVRPCLEHLDEHT

>member
-1 MAGPTKRLEPG
+1 MAGTTQRLEPG

-28 FLVAAFFGIIVFAG
+28 FLVAAFFGIVIFAG

-50 TIFTGGGAL
+50 SIFTGGGAL
-59 REGSEAISHVPVMF
+59 REGSEAIGRVPVLF
-73 FLLPL
+73 FLLAL
-78 LGIFVLVAAGVGL
+78 LVVVVVVAAGVGL

-133 QPFLARVLGL
+133 QPFLARILGL

-151 GGSGSNITI
+151 GGSDSNITI

-165 SQAEQLRDIILANV
+165 AQAEQLRDIILANV
-179 RTAKAAAAPAGPT
+179 RTAKAAAAPAGPA
-192 DSVPGAAPAGPNP
+192 PGAAPTHPNQ
-205 TAPTAGYA
+205 TAPAAGFSS
-213 GGQASSTSSDVG
+213 GQVSGASSDVG
-225 QYSQPGQPGLQNQP
+225 QPGQPNQS
-239 GQPSHSGRD
+239 GQPRHRGRD

-262 AGARIVSAFSG
+262 AGAKIVSSLSG
-273 HTEGVGHDL
+273 HAEGVGNDL

-294 RSGRIKPDGELVRVP
+294 RSGRIKPDGELIRVP
-309 LHRTILSA
+309 LHRTILAA
-317 FLSTGAAISLA
+317 FLSTGVVISLA
-328 LILLALVAIGVCIG
+328 LILLAIAAIGVCIA
-342 LAVNGLM
+342 LAVGGYM
-349 NIEGLFAVLTT
+349 NIEALFAVLTT

-368 LIATVQIVTR
+368 VIATFQMVTS
-378 NLKFGNFSAKLTGDG
+378 NLKHGNFSAKLTGDG

-432 TFNTAG
+432 MFNTAG
-438 GSGQEGKTLLPVGS
+438 DSGKEGKTLLPVGS

-458 LMGLVLPD
+458 LMGLVLPE
-466 GVGELNSGDTV
+466 GVGELNSGHAV
-477 APGEVIREAVAGTFR
+477 APGDVVHEAVAGTFR

-511 DPVNRA
+511 DPLNRA

-572 GPVKPYLEHLDEHT
+572 GPVRPYLEHLDEHT

>member
-1 MAGPTKRLEPG
+1 MAGPAQRLAPG

-28 FLVAAFFGIIVFAG
+28 FLVAAFFGIVIFAG

-59 REGSEAISHVPVMF
+59 REGSEAIGRVPAMF

-78 LGIFVLVAAGVGL
+78 LGIFVIVAAGVGL

-133 QPFLARVLGL
+133 QPFLARILGL

-151 GGSGSNITI
+151 GGSDSNITI

-165 SQAEQLRDIILANV
+165 AQAEQLRDIILANV
-179 RTAKAAAAPAGPT
+179 RTAKAAAAPAGPAA
-192 DSVPGAAPAGPNP
+192 SLPGAAHDGAHP
-205 TAPTAGYA
+205 TATAAGYDR
-213 GGQASSTSSDVG
+213 GQVSGASSDVG
-225 QYSQPGQPGLQNQP
+225 QHGHHGSHSQP
-239 GQPSHSGRD
+239 GQPSHPGRD

-262 AGARIVSAFSG
+262 AGARIVSALSG
-273 HTEGVGHDL
+273 RAEGVGHNL
-282 AGSFQEL
+282 AASFQEL
-289 IAPYT
+289 VAPYT

-309 LHRTILSA
+309 LHRTILAA
-317 FLSTGAAISLA
+317 FLSTGVVFSLA
-328 LILLALVAIGVCIG
+328 LILLAIAAIGVCIG
-342 LAVNGLM
+342 LAFKGLM
-349 NIEGLFAVLTT
+349 NIEALFAVLTT

-368 LIATVQIVTR
+368 VIATFQMVTS
-378 NLKFGNFSAKLTGDG
+378 NLKHGNFSAKLTGDG

-438 GSGQEGKTLLPVGS
+438 DSGKEGKTLLPVGS

-466 GVGELNSGDTV
+466 GVGELNSGHVV
-477 APGEVIREAVAGTFR
+477 AAGDVVHEAVAGTFR

-511 DPVNRA
+511 DPLNRA

-523 TKAVMAVRTGR
+523 TEAVMAVRTGR

-572 GPVKPYLEHLDEHT
+572 GPVRPYLEHLDEHM

>member
-1 MAGPTKRLEPG
+1 MAGTTQRLEPG

-28 FLVAAFFGIIVFAG
+28 FLVAAFFGIVIFAG

-50 TIFTGGGAL
+50 SIFTGGGAL
-59 REGSEAISHVPVMF
+59 REGSEAIGRVPVLF

-78 LGIFVLVAAGVGL
+78 LGIFVIVAAGVGL

-133 QPFLARVLGL
+133 QPFLARILGL

-151 GGSGSNITI
+151 GGSDSNITI

-165 SQAEQLRDIILANV
+165 AQAEQLRDIILANV
-179 RTAKAAAAPAGPT
+179 RTAKAAAAPAGPA
-192 DSVPGAAPAGPNP
+192 DSLPGAAPTHPNQ
-205 TAPTAGYA
+205 TAPAAGY
-213 GGQASSTSSDVG
+213 GSGQVSGASSDAG
-225 QYSQPGQPGLQNQP
+225 QYGQPNQS
-239 GQPSHSGRD
+239 GQPRHRGRD
-248 ASGTQHNPDAPGMP
+248 ASGTQHNPNAPGMP
-262 AGARIVSAFSG
+262 AGARIVSALSG
-273 HTEGVGHDL
+273 HAEGVGNDL

-309 LHRTILSA
+309 LHRTILAA
-317 FLSTGAAISLA
+317 FLSTGVFISLA
-328 LILLALVAIGVCIG
+328 LILLAIAAIGVCIG
-342 LAVNGLM
+342 LAVGGYM
-349 NIEGLFAVLTT
+349 NIEALFAVLTT

-368 LIATVQIVTR
+368 VIATFQMVTS
-378 NLKFGNFSAKLTGDG
+378 NLKHGNFSAKLTGDG

-432 TFNTAG
+432 MFNTAG
-438 GSGQEGKTLLPVGS
+438 DSGKEGKTLLPVGS

-458 LMGLVLPD
+458 LMGLVLPE
-466 GVGELNSGDTV
+466 GVGELNSGHAV
-477 APGEVIREAVAGTFR
+477 APGDVVHEAVAGTFR

-511 DPVNRA
+511 DPLNRA
-517 RAGWAV
+517 RSGWAV

-572 GPVKPYLEHLDEHT
+572 GPVRPYLEHLDEHT

>member
-1 MAGPTKRLEPG
+1 MAAASKRLEPG

-19 MTPVMQMGG
+19 ITPVMQMGG
-28 FLVAAFFGIIVFAG
+28 ALVAAVIAVIVFGA
-42 NLLPNLIG
+42 NLLQGMFGEI
-50 TIFTGGGAL
+50 L
-59 REGSEAISHVPVMF
+59 RGEADLRKGSELTDDVPVMF
-73 FLLPL
+73 VLLL
-78 LGIFVLVAAGVGL
+78 LLAVFAVIAAGVGL
-91 LYLQWKKTAYRYDD
+91 LFWQWKMTAYRYDD
-105 RVVEFKHG
+105 RVVEYKHG
-113 IVAKAH
+113 IVSKAH

-133 QPFLARVLGL
+133 QPFLARIFGL

-151 GGSGSNITI
+151 GGSDSNITI

-165 SQAEQLRDIILANV
+165 TQAEQLRDIILANV
-179 RTAKAAAAPAGPT
+179 RRAKAAAAPT
-192 DSVPGAAPAGPNP
+192 GAAPEAAPTGPNP
-205 TAPTAGYA
+205 TGPTAD
-213 GGQASSTSSDVG
+213 GGSEQFSGASAEV
-225 QYSQPGQPGLQNQP
+225 GQPGLQNQAGRP
-239 GQPSHSGRD
+239 GRD
-248 ASGTQHNPDAPGMP
+248 ASGTQHNPEAPGMP
-262 AGARIVSAFSG
+262 AGARIVSALSG
-273 HTEGVGHDL
+273 RGAGVGSDL

-317 FLSTGAAISLA
+317 FLTTGVVVSLA
-328 LILLALVAIGVCIG
+328 LILLALAAVGVCIG
-342 LAVNGLM
+342 LAAAGYMDFGAL
-349 NIEGLFAVLTT
+349 GAVLTT

-368 LIATVQIVTR
+368 VVATFQMVTG

-432 TFNTAG
+432 MFNTAG
-438 GSGQEGKTLLPVGS
+438 ESGKEGKTLLPVGS

-466 GVGELNSGDTV
+466 GVGELNSGHSV
-477 APGEVIREAVAGTFR
+477 APGDVIHEAVAGTFA
-492 KPAGVPG
+492 KPSGLPG
-499 LFAQQPGRTRWL
+499 LFAQQPERTRWL
-511 DPVNRA
+511 DPLNRG
-517 RAGWAV
+517 RSGWAV
-523 TKAVMAVRTGR
+523 TRAAMAVRTGR
-534 FTRRAIFVPHARVQS
+534 FNRRAIFVPHARVQS

-555 PIQRSF
+555 PIQRAF
-561 KVATIYLHSTR
+561 KVATVYLHSTR
-572 GPVKPYLEHLDEHT
+572 GPVKPYIEHLDEHT

>member
-1 MAGPTKRLEPG
+1 MAAPQKRLEPG

-28 FLVAAFFGIIVFAG
+28 FLFAALFGIIIFLG

-59 REGSEAISHVPVMF
+59 REGSEAIGRVPVLF
-73 FLLPL
+73 FLLAL
-78 LGIFVLVAAGVGL
+78 LVVFVVIAAGVGL
-91 LYLQWKKTAYRYDD
+91 LYLQWKKTAYRYDN

-113 IVAKAH
+113 IVSKAH

-133 QPFLARVLGL
+133 QPFMARIFGL

-151 GGSGSNITI
+151 GGSGSNVTI

-179 RTAKAAAAPAGPT
+179 RVAKAAAAPAGPA
-192 DSVPGAAPAGPNP
+192 PEAAPAGPNP
-205 TAPTAGYA
+205 TVPAPGF
-213 GGQASSTSSDVG
+213 GSGQVSGTSSDAG
-225 QYSQPGQPGLQNQP
+225 QYGQPGLQNQS
-239 GQPSHSGRD
+239 GQPRHRGRD

-262 AGARIVSAFSG
+262 AGARIVSALSG
-273 HTEGVGHDL
+273 HAEGVGHEL

-294 RSGRIKPDGELVRVP
+294 RSGRIKPDGELIRVP
-309 LHRTILSA
+309 LHRTILAA
-317 FLSTGAAISLA
+317 FLSTGVVISLG
-328 LILLALVAIGVCIG
+328 LILLAIAAIGVCIA
-342 LAVNGLM
+342 LAVGGYI
-349 NIEGLFAVLTT
+349 NIEVLLAVLTT
-360 MAPMAFGF
+360 MAAEVVGF
-368 LIATVQIVTR
+368 VIATFQMVTS
-378 NLKFGNFSAKLTGDG
+378 NLKHGNFSAKLTGDG

-424 RIAGWYRV
+424 RIAGWYKV
-432 TFNTAG
+432 MFNTAG
-438 GSGQEGKTLLPVGS
+438 DSGEEGKTLLPVGS

-466 GVGELNSGDTV
+466 GVGVLNSGHAV
-477 APGEVIREAVAGTFR
+477 APGDVVHEAVAGTFR
-492 KPAGVPG
+492 KPTGVPG

-511 DPVNRA
+511 DPLNRG

-561 KVATIYLHSTR
+561 KVATIYLHSTP
-572 GPVKPYLEHLDEHT
+572 GPVRPYLEHLDEHT
-586 ARKLLFDYAQH
+586 ARALLFDYAQQ

>member
-1 MAGPTKRLEPG
+1 MAGPQKRLEPG

-28 FLVAAFFGIIVFAG
+28 FLVAAFFGIVIFAG

-59 REGSEAISHVPVMF
+59 REGSEAIGRVPVMY

-78 LGIFVLVAAGVGL
+78 LGIFVIVAAGVGL

-133 QPFLARVLGL
+133 QPFLARILGL

-151 GGSGSNITI
+151 GGSDSNITI

-165 SQAEQLRDIILANV
+165 AQAEQLRDIILANV
-179 RTAKAAAAPAGPT
+179 RTAKAAAAPAGPA
-192 DSVPGAAPAGPNP
+192 PEAAPAGPHP
-205 TAPTAGYA
+205 AAGFSS
-213 GGQASSTSSDVG
+213 GQVSGTSSDAG
-225 QYSQPGQPGLQNQP
+225 QYGQPTQS
-239 GQPSHSGRD
+239 GQPRHRGRD

-262 AGARIVSAFSG
+262 AGAKIVSALSG
-273 HTEGVGHDL
+273 HAEGVGNDL

-309 LHRTILSA
+309 LHRTILAA
-317 FLSTGAAISLA
+317 FLSSGVFISLA
-328 LILLALVAIGVCIG
+328 LILLAIAAIGVCIA
-342 LAVNGLM
+342 LAVGGYM
-349 NIEGLFAVLTT
+349 NIEALFAVLTT

-368 LIATVQIVTR
+368 VIATFQMVTS
-378 NLKFGNFSAKLTGDG
+378 NLKHGNFSAKLTGDG

-432 TFNTAG
+432 MFNTAG
-438 GSGQEGKTLLPVGS
+438 DSGKEGKTLLPVGS

-458 LMGLVLPD
+458 LMGLVLPE
-466 GVGELNSGDTV
+466 GVGELNSGHAV
-477 APGEVIREAVAGTFR
+477 APGDVVHEALAGTFR

-511 DPVNRA
+511 DPLNRA

-523 TKAVMAVRTGR
+523 TKGVMAVRTGR

-572 GPVKPYLEHLDEHT
+572 GPVRPCLEHLDEHT

>member
-1 MAGPTKRLEPG
+1 MAGPAQRLEPG

-28 FLVAAFFGIIVFAG
+28 FLIAAFFGIIIFAG

-59 REGSEAISHVPVMF
+59 REGSEAVGRVPVLF
-73 FLLPL
+73 FLLAL
-78 LGIFVLVAAGVGL
+78 LLVFVVIAAGVGL

-113 IVAKAH
+113 IVSKAH

-133 QPFLARVLGL
+133 QTFLARIFGL

-151 GGSGSNITI
+151 GGSGSNVTI

-179 RTAKAAAAPAGPT
+179 RVAKAAAAQAGPA
-192 DSVPGAAPAGPNP
+192 PGNAPAGPHP
-205 TAPTAGYA
+205 TAPTAGS
-213 GGQASSTSSDVG
+213 GSGQVSGASSDAG
-225 QYSQPGQPGLQNQP
+225 QYGQPNQP
-239 GQPSHSGRD
+239 GQPRHRGRD

-262 AGARIVSAFSG
+262 AGAKIVSSLSG
-273 HTEGVGHDL
+273 HAEGVGNDL

-294 RSGRIKPDGELVRVP
+294 RSGRIKPDGELIRVP
-309 LHRTILSA
+309 LHRTILAA
-317 FLSTGAAISLA
+317 FLSTGVVVSLA
-328 LILLALVAIGVCIG
+328 LILLAIAAIGVCIA
-342 LAVNGLM
+342 LAVGGHM
-349 NIEGLFAVLTT
+349 NIEALFAVLTT

-368 LIATVQIVTR
+368 VIATVQMVTS
-378 NLKFGNFSAKLTGDG
+378 NLKHGNFSAKLTGDG

-432 TFNTAG
+432 IFNTAG
-438 GSGQEGKTLLPVGS
+438 DSGKEGKTLLPVGS

-466 GVGELNSGDTV
+466 GVGELNSGHAA
-477 APGEVIREAVAGTFR
+477 APGDVVHEALAGTFR

-511 DPVNRA
+511 DPLNRG

-561 KVATIYLHSTR
+561 KVASIHLHSTR
-572 GPVKPYLEHLDEHT
+572 GPVRPYLEHLDEHT

>member
-1 MAGPTKRLEPG
+1 MAGPTQRLEPG

-28 FLVAAFFGIIVFAG
+28 FLVAAFFGIVIFAG

-59 REGSEAISHVPVMF
+59 REGSEAIGRVPVMF
-73 FLLPL
+73 FLLAL
-78 LGIFVLVAAGVGL
+78 LVVVVVVAAGVGL

-133 QPFLARVLGL
+133 QPFLARILGL

-151 GGSGSNITI
+151 GGSDSNITI

-165 SQAEQLRDIILANV
+165 AQAEQLRDIILANV
-179 RTAKAAAAPAGPT
+179 RTAKAAAAPAGPA
-192 DSVPGAAPAGPNP
+192 DPLPGAAPTHPNQ
-205 TAPTAGYA
+205 TAPAASYA
-213 GGQASSTSSDVG
+213 GGQVSGASSDAG
-225 QYSQPGQPGLQNQP
+225 QHGHPGLQNQP
-239 GQPSHSGRD
+239 GQPRHRGRD

-262 AGARIVSAFSG
+262 AGARIVSALSG
-273 HTEGVGHDL
+273 HAEGVGNDL

-294 RSGRIKPDGELVRVP
+294 RSGRIKPDGELIRVP
-309 LHRTILSA
+309 LHRTILAA
-317 FLSTGAAISLA
+317 FLSTGVFISLA
-328 LILLALVAIGVCIG
+328 LILLAIAAIGVCIG
-342 LAVNGLM
+342 LAVGGYM
-349 NIEGLFAVLTT
+349 NIEALFAVLTT

-368 LIATVQIVTR
+368 VIATFQMVTS
-378 NLKFGNFSAKLTGDG
+378 NLKHGNFSAKLTGDG

-432 TFNTAG
+432 MFNTAG
-438 GSGQEGKTLLPVGS
+438 DSGKEGKTLLPVGS

-466 GVGELNSGDTV
+466 GVGELNSGHVV
-477 APGEVIREAVAGTFR
+477 APGDVVHEAVAGTFR

-511 DPVNRA
+511 DPLNRA

-572 GPVKPYLEHLDEHT
+572 GPVRPYLEHLDEHT

>member
-1 MAGPTKRLEPG
+1 MAGPTQRLAPG

-28 FLVAAFFGIIVFAG
+28 FLVAAFFGIVIFAG

-59 REGSEAISHVPVMF
+59 REGSEAIGRVPVLF

-78 LGIFVLVAAGVGL
+78 LGIIVIVAAGVGL

-119 RHANFLRI
+119 RHANFMRI

-133 QPFLARVLGL
+133 QPFLARILGL

-151 GGSGSNITI
+151 GGSDSNITI

-165 SQAEQLRDIILANV
+165 AQAEQLRDIILANV
-179 RTAKAAAAPAGPT
+179 RTAKAAAAPAGPAPE
-192 DSVPGAAPAGPNP
+192 DAPAGPHP
-205 TAPTAGYA
+205 TAPAAGFSS
-213 GGQASSTSSDVG
+213 GQVSGASSDAG
-225 QYSQPGQPGLQNQP
+225 QYGQHGHPGLQNQP
-239 GQPSHSGRD
+239 GQPRHRGRD

-262 AGARIVSAFSG
+262 AGAKIVSSLSG
-273 HTEGVGHDL
+273 HAEGVGNDL

-309 LHRTILSA
+309 LHRTILAA
-317 FLSTGAAISLA
+317 FLSTGVFISLA
-328 LILLALVAIGVCIG
+328 LILLAIAAIGVCIA
-342 LAVNGLM
+342 LAVGGYM
-349 NIEGLFAVLTT
+349 NIEALFAVLTT

-368 LIATVQIVTR
+368 VIATFQMVTS
-378 NLKFGNFSAKLTGDG
+378 NLKHGNFSAKLTGDG

-432 TFNTAG
+432 MFNTAG
-438 GSGQEGKTLLPVGS
+438 DSGKEGKTLLPVGS

-458 LMGLVLPD
+458 LMGLVLPE
-466 GVGELNSGDTV
+466 GVGELNSGHAV
-477 APGEVIREAVAGTFR
+477 APGDVVHEAVAGTFR

-511 DPVNRA
+511 DPLNRA

-523 TKAVMAVRTGR
+523 TKGVMAVRTGR

-572 GPVKPYLEHLDEHT
+572 GPVRPYLEHLDEHT

>member
-1 MAGPTKRLEPG
+1 MAAPQKRLEPG

-28 FLVAAFFGIIVFAG
+28 FLVAAFFGIVIFAG

-59 REGSEAISHVPVMF
+59 REGSEAIGRVPVMY

-78 LGIFVLVAAGVGL
+78 LGIFVIVAAGVGL

-119 RHANFLRI
+119 RHANFMRI

-133 QPFLARVLGL
+133 QPFLARILGL

-151 GGSGSNITI
+151 GGSDSNITI

-165 SQAEQLRDIILANV
+165 AQAEQLRDIILANV
-179 RTAKAAAAPAGPT
+179 RTAKAAAAPAGPA
-192 DSVPGAAPAGPNP
+192 DSLTGAAPTHPNQ
-205 TAPTAGYA
+205 TAPAAGY
-213 GGQASSTSSDVG
+213 GSGQVSGASSDAG
-225 QYSQPGQPGLQNQP
+225 QYGQPTQS
-239 GQPSHSGRD
+239 GQPRHRGRD

-262 AGARIVSAFSG
+262 AGARIVSALSG
-273 HTEGVGHDL
+273 HAEGVGNDL

-309 LHRTILSA
+309 LHRTILAA
-317 FLSTGAAISLA
+317 FLSTGVVISLG
-328 LILLALVAIGVCIG
+328 LVLLAIAAIGVCIA
-342 LAVNGLM
+342 LAVGGHM
-349 NIEGLFAVLTT
+349 DIEALFAVLTT

-368 LIATVQIVTR
+368 VIATFQMVTS
-378 NLKFGNFSAKLTGDG
+378 NLKHGNFSAKLTGDG

-432 TFNTAG
+432 MFNTAG
-438 GSGQEGKTLLPVGS
+438 ESGKEGKTLLPVGS

-466 GVGELNSGDTV
+466 GVGELNSGHVV
-477 APGEVIREAVAGTFR
+477 APGDVVHEALAGTFR

-511 DPVNRA
+511 DPLNRA

-555 PIQRSF
+555 PIQRFF

-572 GPVKPYLEHLDEHT
+572 GPVRPYLEHLDEYT

>member
-1 MAGPTKRLEPG
+1 MAAPQKRLAPG

-28 FLVAAFFGIIVFAG
+28 FLVAAFFGIVIFAG

-50 TIFTGGGAL
+50 AIFTGGGAL
-59 REGSEAISHVPVMF
+59 REGSEAIGRVPVMF

-78 LGIFVLVAAGVGL
+78 LGIFVIVAAGVGL

-119 RHANFLRI
+119 RHANFMRI

-133 QPFLARVLGL
+133 QPFLARILGL

-151 GGSGSNITI
+151 GGSDSNITI

-165 SQAEQLRDIILANV
+165 AQAEQLRDIILANV
-179 RTAKAAAAPAGPT
+179 RTAKAAAAPTGPA
-192 DSVPGAAPAGPNP
+192 DSLTGAAHDSAHP
-205 TAPTAGYA
+205 TAPAAGYA
-213 GGQASSTSSDVG
+213 GGQVSGASSDAG
-225 QYSQPGQPGLQNQP
+225 QYGHPGLQNQP
-239 GQPSHSGRD
+239 GQPSHQGRD

-262 AGARIVSAFSG
+262 AGAKIVSSLSG
-273 HTEGVGHDL
+273 HAEGVGNDL

-294 RSGRIKPDGELVRVP
+294 RSGRIKPDGELIRVP
-309 LHRTILSA
+309 LHRTILAA
-317 FLSTGAAISLA
+317 FLTTGVFISLA
-328 LILLALVAIGVCIG
+328 LILLAIAAIGVCIA
-342 LAVNGLM
+342 LAVGGYM
-349 NIEGLFAVLTT
+349 NIEALFAVLTT

-368 LIATVQIVTR
+368 VIATFQMVTS
-378 NLKFGNFSAKLTGDG
+378 NLKHGNFSAKLTGDG

-432 TFNTAG
+432 MFNTAG
-438 GSGQEGKTLLPVGS
+438 ESGKEGKTLLPVGS

-458 LMGLVLPD
+458 LMGLVLPE
-466 GVGELNSGDTV
+466 GVGELNSGHAV
-477 APGEVIREAVAGTFR
+477 APGDVVHEALAGTFR

-511 DPVNRA
+511 DPLNRA

-572 GPVKPYLEHLDEHT
+572 GPVRPYLEHLDEDT

>member
-1 MAGPTKRLEPG
+1 MAAPQKRLAPG

-28 FLVAAFFGIIVFAG
+28 FLVAAFFGIVIFAG

-50 TIFTGGGAL
+50 AIFTGGGAL
-59 REGSEAISHVPVMF
+59 REGSEAIGRVPVMF

-78 LGIFVLVAAGVGL
+78 LGIFVIVAAGVGL

-119 RHANFLRI
+119 RHANFMRI

-133 QPFLARVLGL
+133 QPFLARILGL

-151 GGSGSNITI
+151 GGSDSNITI

-165 SQAEQLRDIILANV
+165 AQAEQLRDIILANV
-179 RTAKAAAAPAGPT
+179 RTAKAAAAPAGPA
-192 DSVPGAAPAGPNP
+192 DSLTGAALPHPNQ
-205 TAPTAGYA
+205 TAPAAGYA
-213 GGQASSTSSDVG
+213 GGQVRGTSSDAG
-225 QYSQPGQPGLQNQP
+225 QYGQPNQS
-239 GQPSHSGRD
+239 GQPRHRGRD

-262 AGARIVSAFSG
+262 AGAKIVSSLSG
-273 HTEGVGHDL
+273 HAEGVGNDL

-294 RSGRIKPDGELVRVP
+294 RSGRIKPDGELIRVP
-309 LHRTILSA
+309 LHRTILAA
-317 FLSTGAAISLA
+317 FLSTGVFISLA
-328 LILLALVAIGVCIG
+328 LILLAIAAIGVCIG
-342 LAVNGLM
+342 LAVGGYM
-349 NIEGLFAVLTT
+349 NIEALFAVLTT

-368 LIATVQIVTR
+368 VIAIFQMVTS
-378 NLKFGNFSAKLTGDG
+378 NLKHGNFSAKLTGDG

-432 TFNTAG
+432 MFNTAG
-438 GSGQEGKTLLPVGS
+438 ESGKEGKTLLPVGS

-458 LMGLVLPD
+458 LMGLVLPE
-466 GVGELNSGDTV
+466 GVGELNSGHAV
-477 APGEVIREAVAGTFR
+477 APGDVVHEAVAGTFR

-511 DPVNRA
+511 DPLNRA

-572 GPVKPYLEHLDEHT
+572 GPVRPYLEHLDEHT
-586 ARKLLFDYAQH
+586 ARKLLLDYAQH